1 MGCYRVGKSP
11 EKCKGMIE
19 KVTLDNAI
27 GEVLEQFDIA
37 YDGAYVY
44 GEGTSGSQIKIKDT
58 VSVNI
63 NKGSVLDTNISR
75 GVIYVHYASG
85 GPAAIFLADSFGITL
100 VKGTSEIFR
109 TSDEGSGVCV
119 YKEGVSTTIKIKQY
133 IIDLA
138 AITYK
143 FL

>member
-1 MGCYRVGKSP
+1 
-11 EKCKGMIE
+11 MIE
-19 KVTLDNAI
+19 KITLDNAI

-44 GEGTSGSQIKIKDT
+44 GENTSGSQIKIKNT

-75 GVIYVHYASG
+75 GVIFVHYASG
-85 GPAAIFLADSFGITL
+85 GPSAIFLADSFGITL
-100 VKGTSEIFR
+100 IKGTSEIFKP
-109 TSDEGSGVCV
+109 SDEGSGVCV
-119 YKEGVSTTIKIKQY
+119 YKEGTGTTIKIKQY

-138 AITYK
+138 VITYK
-143 FL
+143 CL

>member
-11 EKCKGMIE
+11 DISTIMIE

-27 GEVLEQFDIA
+27 GEVLKQFDIA

-44 GEGTSGSQIKIKDT
+44 GESTSGSQIKIKDT
-58 VSVNI
+58 VSVTI

-75 GVIYVHYASG
+75 GVIYVHYATG
-85 GPAAIFLADSFGITL
+85 GSAAIFMADSFGITL

-109 TSDEGSGVCV
+109 TSDEGKTPAILTDSGG
-119 YKEGVSTTIKIKQY
+119 KT
-133 IIDLA
+133 
-138 AITYK
+138 
-143 FL
+143 